1 MNLSQFV
8 TFYEAGKY
16 VYQLWNEMQNDGKEY
31 IRETSIKN
39 NSGHI
44 LKVKVCFNS
53 DRQRYLQ
60 IKLPWNAERKI
71 LAGVDNYQPGE
82 YLAITRDEWH
92 IFFLLTNFQ
101 HDSELYAYAEKIVN
115 RLVDKA
121 NNNENQKRSL
131 MSLPTE
137 LHPAKSQVA

>member
-31 IRETSIKN
+31 ISETSIKN

-53 DRQRYLQ
+53 ARQRYLQ
-60 IKLPWNAERKI
+60 IKLPWNESRKI

-82 YLAITRDEWH
+82 YLAISRDEWH

-115 RLVDKA
+115 RLLDKA
-121 NNNENQKRSL
+121 NLIESEKRSL
-131 MSLPTE
+131 ISPPTE
-137 LHPAKSQVA
+137 LHPAKNQVA

>member
-8 TFYEAGKY
+8 AFYEAGKY

-31 IRETSIKN
+31 ISEASIKN
-39 NSGHI
+39 SSGHI
-44 LKVKVCFNS
+44 FKVKVCFNCA
-53 DRQRYLQ
+53 RQRYLQ
-60 IKLPWNAERKI
+60 INLPSNQSRKI

-82 YLAITRDEWH
+82 YLAISRDEWH
-92 IFFLLTNFQ
+92 IFFLLTNFK

-121 NNNENQKRSL
+121 NLIESQKRSPI
-131 MSLPTE
+131 SLPTE

>member
-1 MNLSQFV
+1 MNISQFV
-8 TFYEAGKY
+8 AFYEAGKY

-31 IRETSIKN
+31 ISETSIKN
-39 NSGHI
+39 NNGHI
-44 LKVKVCFNS
+44 LKVKVCFNCA
-53 DRQRYLQ
+53 RQRYLQ

-82 YLAITRDEWH
+82 YLAISRDEWH

-101 HDSELYAYAEKIVN
+101 HDSELYAYAQKIVN

-131 MSLPTE
+131 ISSPTQ
-137 LHPAKSQVA
+137 LHQAKSQVA